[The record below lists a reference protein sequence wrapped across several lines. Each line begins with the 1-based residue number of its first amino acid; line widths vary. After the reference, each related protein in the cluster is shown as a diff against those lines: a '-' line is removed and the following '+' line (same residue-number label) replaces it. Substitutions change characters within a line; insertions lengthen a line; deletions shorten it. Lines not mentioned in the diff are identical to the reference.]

1 MPTSPNEN
9 SHNPEVD
16 ALNSGSKIFDPV
28 SRLKLRRK
36 GLPPALQIQ
45 RKLSGSVHK
54 RNFTTQQRHGSLNSA
69 SGSSDI
75 EKAFESGLSLT
86 GESVNGDP
94 VWTEGHVIQCGR
106 SVDDLQHVV
115 TTVVP
120 RGESRDAPER
130 EDPGK
135 CLGGFQGSRT
145 TVDSGLQRSR
155 PSLRKKVIKAVKQ
168 RLQSVWS
175 EDESPGEETKYLWAY
190 NQEPE
195 KSPDSPFFN
204 VQCGIRFQDIVPER
218 PAQFPYPSQMAYA
231 SPYGSTLVPLD
242 TKGPCNEKSLA
253 TREEERLREISNR
266 KALIKLKALG
276 QFRRRPNIKL
286 DNVPNRSTD
295 PVEVARIRRIYSGSR
310 ARQPTEKKGAPVE
323 KLLEKMNRQARS
335 GIIEWSVVR
344 VEPLEATV
352 DLTLTHPVI
361 TTSKPALVKAPIL
374 GQPCVS
380 RRSLRRTVSTRVP
393 GGPRKRVEYE
403 SKGPRAG
410 QRVPRSVSVLTMG
423 TDATLIGSLQ
433 GKTQREIPDL
443 VITSCQSPAP
453 TSGDGRPHSLA
464 SYFFSHNTCS
474 SSSDFLQPSYGSE
487 SPSRIGNVR
496 EIRDGSGL
504 IRSRRTSV
512 SSQNSTSS
520 KLSTVSS
527 LANSIYSTLSEDW
540 NRPVYYVRS
549 KSRRYP
555 ASLQTNIQELPPHTN
570 LRVLVKSDLVIHAET
585 ESDLTRVVQHVKSR
599 KLKDLDG
606 GTIQP
611 AMGDRL
617 FEVGFRITLEPIKD
631 DSGGEEDKSRSVFA
645 RACCTAR
652 PTDKDM
658 FGFVEYDERED
669 IHGDSLNVEHCEEGG
684 IIAMDSIDETDP
696 QKRILDVNDT
706 SSMKALGIEP
716 FDPHPD
722 PQAFYRSHYAYFQEH
737 GCFRIDSFDD
747 PVARDGAP
755 DFADPE
761 TSVVSDH
768 VHPAP
773 ALTEH
778 TFRGS
783 VGWGQPAR
791 QVASKSGVVLRQAY
805 KSLRKLVHGSS
816 RKQPPLE
823 PEPSKTESMQ
833 ARM

>member
-1 MPTSPNEN
+1 MPPSPNEN
-9 SHNPEVD
+9 VRSPEIH
-16 ALNSGSKIFDPV
+16 ASNAGSKMVDPV

-36 GLPPALQIQ
+36 GLPPTLQIQ
-45 RKLSGSVHK
+45 PKLSGSVHK
-54 RNFTTQQRHGSLNSA
+54 RKFTTQQQGSNSA
-69 SGSSDI
+69 SGSSGI
-75 EKAFESGLSLT
+75 GKAFESGLRLT
-86 GESVNGDP
+86 GESVNKDP
-94 VWTEGHVIQCGR
+94 VWTEGHVIQCDR
-106 SVDDLQHVV
+106 SVDDSRHVV

-120 RGESRDAPER
+120 NGESNDAPER

-135 CLGGFQGSRT
+135 YQSGFQDSRT
-145 TVDSGLQRSR
+145 AVDSGLQRSR
-155 PSLRKKVIKAVKQ
+155 PSLRKKVIKAVRQK
-168 RLQSVWS
+168 LQSVWS
-175 EDESPGEETKYLWAY
+175 EDESPGEETKYLWVY

-253 TREEERLREISNR
+253 SREEERLREISNR

-295 PVEVARIRRIYSGSR
+295 PVEVARIRRMYSGSS
-310 ARQPTEKKGAPVE
+310 ARQPTEEKDAPVK

-335 GIIEWSVVR
+335 GIIEWSIVR

-352 DLTLTHPVI
+352 ELTLTHPVI
-361 TTSKPALVKAPIL
+361 ITSKPALVKAPIS

-403 SKGPRAG
+403 SKGPSAG
-410 QRVPRSVSVLTMG
+410 QRVARSVSVLTTG

-433 GKTQREIPDL
+433 RKTQREIPDL
-443 VITSCQSPAP
+443 VITSCQSPASP
-453 TSGDGRPHSLA
+453 SRDGRPHSLA
-464 SYFFSHNTCS
+464 SYFFSHDMCS
-474 SSSDFLQPSYGSE
+474 SSPDFLQPSYGNG
-487 SPSRIGNVR
+487 SPSRIGNSR
-496 EIRDGSGL
+496 EIRDGSDL
-504 IRSRRTSV
+504 IRSRRPSV

-555 ASLQTNIQELPPHTN
+555 ASLQTNIQELPPHVN
-570 LRVLVKSDLVIHAET
+570 LQILVKSELAAHAET
-585 ESDLTRVVQHVKSR
+585 ESDLTRIVQHVKSR
-599 KLKDLDG
+599 KLKDLNG

-611 AMGDRL
+611 AMGDEL
-617 FEVGFRITLEPIKD
+617 IEVGFRITLEPIKD
-631 DSGGEEDKSRSVFA
+631 DSSGEEDKYGSVFA

-652 PTDKDM
+652 PTDRDF
-658 FGFVEYDERED
+658 FGFVEYDEGED
-669 IHGDSLNVEHCEEGG
+669 IHGDSLNMEYCEQGG
-684 IIAMDSIDETDP
+684 IITMNSIDETEP
-696 QKRILDVNDT
+696 QKCILDVNDT
-706 SSMKALGIEP
+706 SSMRALGIEP
-716 FDPHPD
+716 SDPHPD
-722 PQAFYRSHYAYFQEH
+722 PQAFYRRHYAYFQEH
-737 GCFRIDSFDD
+737 GRLRIDPFDD
-747 PVARDGAP
+747 PIARDGAP

-761 TSVVSDH
+761 TLIVSDH

-773 ALTEH
+773 TEH

-791 QVASKSGVVLRQAY
+791 QAASKSGVVLRQAY
-805 KSLRKLVHGSS
+805 KSLCKFVQGPS
-816 RKQPPLE
+816 RKQLALE
-823 PEPSKTESMQ
+823 PEPSRTE
-833 ARM
+833 RM

>member
-1 MPTSPNEN
+1 M
-9 SHNPEVD
+9 
-16 ALNSGSKIFDPV
+16 
-28 SRLKLRRK
+28 
-36 GLPPALQIQ
+36 
-45 RKLSGSVHK
+45 
-54 RNFTTQQRHGSLNSA
+54 
-69 SGSSDI
+69 
-75 EKAFESGLSLT
+75 
-86 GESVNGDP
+86 
-94 VWTEGHVIQCGR
+94 
-106 SVDDLQHVV
+106 
-115 TTVVP
+115 
-120 RGESRDAPER
+120 
-130 EDPGK
+130 
-135 CLGGFQGSRT
+135 
-145 TVDSGLQRSR
+145 
-155 PSLRKKVIKAVKQ
+155 
-168 RLQSVWS
+168 QSVWS
-175 EDESPGEETKYLWAY
+175 EDESPGEETKHFWVY

-204 VQCGIRFQDIVPER
+204 VQCGVRFQDIVPER

-242 TKGPCNEKSLA
+242 TKSPCNEKSLA

-295 PVEVARIRRIYSGSR
+295 PVEVARIRRIYSGSS
-310 ARQPTEKKGAPVE
+310 ARQPTEEKDASVE

-335 GIIEWSVVR
+335 GIVEWSLVR

-352 DLTLTHPVI
+352 NLPLTHPVI

-393 GGPRKRVEYE
+393 GGPRKRGDYE
-403 SKGPRAG
+403 SKRPSAG
-410 QRVPRSVSVLTMG
+410 QSVARSVSVLAMG
-423 TDATLIGSLQ
+423 TDATLIGPLQ
-433 GKTQREIPDL
+433 RKPQREIPDL

-453 TSGDGRPHSLA
+453 ASGDGRPHSLA
-464 SYFFSHNTCS
+464 SYFISHDTCS
-474 SSSDFLQPSYGSE
+474 SSSDFLQPSYGNE
-487 SPSRIGNVR
+487 SSSRIGNAR
-496 EIRDGSGL
+496 EIRDGSDL
-504 IRSRRTSV
+504 ISSRRPSV

-555 ASLQTNIQELPPHTN
+555 ASLQTNIQELLPHTN
-570 LRVLVKSDLVIHAET
+570 LRVLVKPELVIHAET
-585 ESDLTRVVQHVKSR
+585 QSDLTRVVQHMKSR

-606 GTIQP
+606 GPIQP
-611 AMGDRL
+611 AMGDE
-617 FEVGFRITLEPIKD
+617 FIEVGFRITLEPIKGG
-631 DSGGEEDKSRSVFA
+631 SGGGEGKSGSVFA
-645 RACCTAR
+645 RACCTAK
-652 PTDKDM
+652 PTERDM

-669 IHGDSLNVEHCEEGG
+669 IHGDSLNVEHCEQGG
-684 IIAMDSIDETDP
+684 IITMDSIDETDP
-696 QKRILDVNDT
+696 QKPILDVNDT
-706 SSMKALGIEP
+706 SSMKTLGIEP
-716 FDPHPD
+716 SDPHPD

-737 GCFRIDSFDD
+737 GCFRIDPIDD
-747 PVARDGAP
+747 PIARDGVP

-761 TSVVSDH
+761 TLIVSAH

-773 ALTEH
+773 TEH

-783 VGWGQPAR
+783 VGWSQPAR

-816 RKQPPLE
+816 RKQPPLV
-823 PEPSKTESMQ
+823 PEPSKME
-833 ARM
+833 RV